1 MEDINKKLYP
11 LEFLEDSLETPWGHV
26 SYQIA
31 DLGSVDSMISGG
43 WFGGNT
49 LSELMGT
56 YLERVVGD
64 DAFEYYG
71 LQFPLLVKVMKTTG
85 WQPLQMNVSD
95 EVAEARYD
103 SFGKKALWYIRKAD
117 TEAILY
123 LGLNRDVDA
132 AEFYSRSQDGSVK
145 VILNEIHP
153 SVGDVFLIEPG
164 TVFAAGPGLEILEI
178 GECSELT
185 LNLETELEEAFD
197 LIDFRKYTL
206 SGSIDP
212 SATVA
217 TLGHVRG
224 GTIDEKG
231 GERTGSL
238 DDFRDDGGVR
248 GADVERGVNAP
259 GRIVAECDEFKVT
272 KLRLDDPIHIFSE
285 QPGSFAIYHCIS
297 GEAII
302 QAPNESSGFD
312 SFDLKV
318 GKSMLVPS
326 EVNDFMLFPARENT
340 VVLEALVEGRR
351 VRDSYTDDSPAEDDT
366 PDPHVRNWN

>member
-11 LEFLEDSLETPWGHV
+11 LEFLEDSVETPWGHV

-31 DLGSVDSMISGG
+31 DLGFVDSMISGG

-85 WQPLQMNVSD
+85 WQPLQVNVSD

-117 TEAILY
+117 TDASLY

-132 AEFYSRSQDGSVK
+132 AGFYSRFQDGSVK
-145 VILNEIHP
+145 EILNEVHP

-197 LIDFRKYTL
+197 LIDFRKYM
-206 SGSIDP
+206 SGGIDP
-212 SATVA
+212 SFNVRSADPTTDFVGGPPSYVA
-217 TLGHVRG
+217 EGGHG
-224 GTIDEKG
+224 C
-231 GERTGSL
+231 
-238 DDFRDDGGVR
+238 
-248 GADVERGVNAP
+248 RGVNAP
-259 GRIVAECDEFKVT
+259 GVTIAVCDEFKVT
-272 KLRLDDPIHIFSE
+272 KLRLDGPIHIFSE

-318 GKSMLVPS
+318 GKSMLLPS
-326 EVNDFMLFPARENT
+326 EVNDFMLFPAREDT
-340 VVLEALVEGRR
+340 VVLEALVERR
-351 VRDSYTDDSPAEDDT
+351 SVRDSYTDDSPAEDDT

>member
-1 MEDINKKLYP
+1 MEEINKKLYP
-11 LEFLEDSLETPWGHV
+11 LEFLEDSVETPWGHV

-31 DLGSVDSMISGG
+31 DLGFVDSMVAGG

-71 LQFPLLVKVMKTTG
+71 LQFPLMVKVISTTE
-85 WQPLQMNVSD
+85 WQPLQVNVSD
-95 EVAEARYD
+95 ETAEERYD

-117 TEAILY
+117 SDASLFI
-123 LGLNRDVDA
+123 GFKRDVDA
-132 AEFYSRSQDGSVK
+132 SEFYHKCQDGSVK
-145 VILNEIHP
+145 DVLNEVHP
-153 SVGDVFLIEPG
+153 SVGDFFLIEPG

-197 LIDFRKYTL
+197 LIDFHRYLPSSEGTDL
-206 SGSIDP
+206 

-224 GTIDEKG
+224 GTADEVG
-231 GERTGSL
+231 
-238 DDFRDDGGVR
+238 GGVR
-248 GADVERGVNAP
+248 GADVERGVSSL
-259 GRIVAECDEFKVT
+259 GRTVAVCDEFKVT

-312 SFDLKV
+312 SYDMKV

-326 EVNDFMLFPARENT
+326 EVNDFMLFPAREGT
-340 VVLEALVEGRR
+340 VVLEALVERR
-351 VRDSYTDDSPAEDDT
+351 SVKDSYTDDSPAEDDT